1 MLLTLLLLIAP
12 ALADDPP
19 AEPPAEA
26 PPAEAPPADPLPD
39 DDSGWLTLDVP
50 ADFGSALASALP
62 PSQDP
67 AARPSLAPEPD
78 LPPPPAPLRGRWGLR
93 PWLGATGLGGR
104 WGGAAG
110 ASVSHQWWTLT
121 SRAVQPA
128 GETRLRALGAFGGVD
143 GWDLSLESTH
153 GAWLGPVGL
162 LAGPALRAGALSA
175 DTTAPAALSLGPQA
189 RLALQLGP
197 VVPWAAATPAWLLAG
212 DRAPVAGRPWHELE
226 LAGGVALDTRPVGFR
241 LSGAWRELSAGAAWE
256 AALGL
261 QLRVL

>member
-1 MLLTLLLLIAP
+1 
-12 ALADDPP
+12 
-19 AEPPAEA
+19 
-26 PPAEAPPADPLPD
+26 
-39 DDSGWLTLDVP
+39 
-50 ADFGSALASALP
+50 
-62 PSQDP
+62 
-67 AARPSLAPEPD
+67 
-78 LPPPPAPLRGRWGLR
+78 
-93 PWLGATGLGGR
+93 
-104 WGGAAG
+104 
-110 ASVSHQWWTLT
+110 
-121 SRAVQPA
+121 VQPA

-162 LAGPALRAGALSA
+162 LAGPAVRAGALATRRAGALSA

-241 LSGAWRELSAGAAWE
+241 LSGAWRELSAGNAWE
-256 AALGL
+256 AALGV